1 MFGLNDCTSQTDD
14 SPDLEVFN
22 RSLDDSQRDAVTFAQ
37 SQTEFCII
45 HGPPGT
51 GKTTALV
58 EIIRQEVAGR
68 RKVLFSGPSNI
79 AVDNMT
85 ERLALAGCRV
95 VRLGHPARLTEG
107 CRQHTLEA
115 KFVLQYGVV
124 RELEAQMKLFPQ
136 IHSRQSE
143 VGQKLKEEKGNLE
156 RLIAK
161 CLEEADVVLG
171 TLVTCGRGNQDIGMT
186 EITC

>member
-1 MFGLNDCTSQTDD
+1 M
-14 SPDLEVFN
+14 
-22 RSLDDSQRDAVTFAQ
+22 DDSQRAAVTFAQ
-37 SQTEFCII
+37 SQNEFCII

-68 RKVLFSGPSNI
+68 KKVLFSAQSNS
-79 AVDNMT
+79 AVDNIT
-85 ERLALAGCRV
+85 ERLAMAGLSV
-95 VRLGHPARLTEG
+95 VRLGHPARVTEG

-115 KFVLQYGVV
+115 KFVLQYFSL

-136 IHSRQSE
+136 VYSSHSE
-143 VGQKLKEEKGNLE
+143 VGQKYEQEKRDLE
-156 RLIAK
+156 RQIAK

-171 TLVTCGRGNQDIGMT
+171 TFLNCGKSKVSRIMF
-186 EITC
+186 